1 MSVEVVFSAVVL
13 ARLAL
18 PLLIPL
24 FPLPAILA
32 CLLLDGVDQTIFQT
46 FGYDPPNYQSYDK
59 AMDVFYLSIAYL
71 ASLRN
76 WTNPSA
82 VRVSRFLFFFRQVGV
97 VAFELSGLRLLL
109 LLFPN
114 TFEYFFIAYE
124 GVRTRR
130 NPRRYGFRFWV
141 LVAAGIWIFI
151 KLPQEYW
158 IHIAQLD
165 LTDTIRDVSWF
176 LPVLVVALLVLAA
189 VLYFVVRPRLSPADW
204 SWRFRADPLPEGIDE
219 AHQRAAYQAAH
230 RRVFDSTTVEK
241 IFLIGLISVIFGE
254 VLPGVESSTF
264 ELFVGIAG
272 FVVINAAI
280 GLWAAKRGYSWK
292 SAVVSFGVVFLTNV
306 VLVVL
311 ADVLLSRGPGQLHLV
326 DAFFFVFLF
335 SILTSLYD
343 RYRPIA
349 EYRAA
354 ASDRTGPEPSVDR
367 PGVGRDVRPKDDPE
381 FIPPG

>member
-1 MSVEVVFSAVVL
+1 MSVEIVFWTVVL
-13 ARLAL
+13 ARFAL
-18 PLLIPL
+18 PLFIPL
-24 FPLPAILA
+24 FPLPAIIA

-46 FGYDPPNYQSYDK
+46 FGYDPPFYQGYDK

-82 VRVSRFLFFFRQVGV
+82 VRVSRFLFFYRQIGV
-97 VAFELSGLRLLL
+97 VAFELTGARWLLMV
-109 LLFPN
+109 FPN

-130 NPRRYGFRFWV
+130 NPLRYSFKFWV
-141 LVAAGIWIFI
+141 IVAAAIWIFV

-176 LPVLVVALLVLAA
+176 LPTLIVAVLALLA
-189 VLYFVVRPRLSPADW
+189 VVWFVVRPRLSPADW
-204 SWRFRADPLPEGIDE
+204 SWKFRADPLPEGIDE
-219 AHQRAAYQAAH
+219 ASERAAYQAAH
-230 RRVFDSTTVEK
+230 RKFLDSTTLEK
-241 IFLIGLISVIFGE
+241 AFLIGLISIIFGE
-254 VLPGVESSTF
+254 VLPGVEASSLQVF
-264 ELFVGIAG
+264 LGIAV

-280 GLWAAKRGYSWK
+280 GLWAARRGYSWN
-292 SAVVSFGVVFLTNV
+292 SAAVSFGIVFAVNV

-311 ADVLLSRGPGQLHLV
+311 ADVLLRRGPGQLHLV
-326 DAFFFVFLF
+326 DGLFFIFLF
-335 SILTSLYD
+335 SILTTLYD

-349 EYRAA
+349 DYRAEH
-354 ASDRTGPEPSVDR
+354 SDRTGAER
-367 PGVGRDVRPKDDPE
+367 
-381 FIPPG
+381 

>member
-1 MSVEVVFSAVVL
+1 MSVEVVFWSVVL
-13 ARLAL
+13 ARFVL
-18 PLLIPL
+18 PLFIPM
-24 FPLPAILA
+24 FPLPAIIA

-76 WTNPSA
+76 WTNPGA
-82 VRVSRFLFFFRQVGV
+82 VRISRFLFFYRQIGV
-97 VAFELSGLRLLL
+97 VAFELTGARFLL

-130 NPRRYGFRFWV
+130 NPLRYSFKFWV
-141 LVAAGIWIFI
+141 VVAAAIWIFV

-158 IHIAQLD
+158 IHVAQLD
-165 LTDTIRDVSWF
+165 LTDTIRDVPWF
-176 LPVLVVALLVLAA
+176 LPTLIVAVLALLA

-219 AHQRAAYQAAH
+219 ASERATYQAAH
-230 RRVFDSTTVEK
+230 RKVFDGTTLEK
-241 IFLIGLISVIFGE
+241 TFLIGLISIIFGE
-254 VLPGVESSTF
+254 VLPGLDASSLQVF
-264 ELFVGIAG
+264 LGIAV

-280 GLWAAKRGYSWK
+280 GLWAAKRGYSWN
-292 SAVVSFGVVFLTNV
+292 SAAASFGVVFAVNV

-311 ADVLLSRGPGQLHLV
+311 ADVLLSRGPGQLRLV
-326 DAFFFVFLF
+326 DGFFFIFLF
-335 SILTSLYD
+335 SILTTLYD

-349 EYRAA
+349 DYRASH
-354 ASDRTGPEPSVDR
+354 SDRTGAER
-367 PGVGRDVRPKDDPE
+367 
-381 FIPPG
+381 

>member
-1 MSVEVVFSAVVL
+1 MSVEVVFVGVVL
-13 ARLAL
+13 ARFVL
-18 PLLIPL
+18 PLFIPL
-24 FPLPAILA
+24 FPLPAIIA

-46 FGYDPPNYQSYDK
+46 FGYDPPGYQSYDK

-76 WTNPSA
+76 WTNPEA
-82 VRVSRFLFFFRQVGV
+82 IKVSRFLFFFRQVGV
-97 VAFELSGLRLLL
+97 VAFELSGLRVLL

-130 NPRRYGFRFWV
+130 DPRRYSYKYWV
-141 LVAAGIWIFI
+141 VVAGAIWIFV

-176 LPVLVVALLVLAA
+176 LPALVIA
-189 VLYFVVRPRLSPADW
+189 VLILLAVVYFVVRPRLSPADW
-204 SWRFRADPLPEGIDE
+204 SWRFRADPLPEGIDD
-219 AHQRAAYQAAH
+219 AHERAAFQAAH
-230 RRVFDSTTVEK
+230 RKVFDATTVEK
-241 IFLIGLISVIFGE
+241 IFLVGLIGIIFGE
-254 VLPGVESSTF
+254 VLPGVESSSLQ
-264 ELFVGIAG
+264 LFLGIAG
-272 FVVINAAI
+272 FVVINSAI
-280 GLWAAKRGYSWK
+280 GVWAVKRGYAWD
-292 SAVVSFGVVFLTNV
+292 SAAVSFGIVFTTNA

-311 ADVLLSRGPGQLHLV
+311 ADVLLSRGSGHLDLV
-326 DAFFFVFLF
+326 DALFFVLLF

-349 EYRAA
+349 DYRAA
-354 ASDRTGPEPSVDR
+354 TTDRTGA
-367 PGVGRDVRPKDDPE
+367 GR
-381 FIPPG
+381 

>member
-1 MSVEVVFSAVVL
+1 MSVEVVFVSVVL
-13 ARLAL
+13 ARFVL
-18 PLLIPL
+18 PLFIPL
-24 FPLPAILA
+24 FPLPAIIA

-46 FGYDPPNYQSYDK
+46 FGYDPPGYQSYDK

-76 WTNPSA
+76 WTNPEA
-82 VRVSRFLFFFRQVGV
+82 IKVSRFLFFFRQVGV
-97 VAFELSGLRLLL
+97 VAFELSGLRVLL

-130 NPRRYGFRFWV
+130 DPRRYSYKFWV
-141 LVAAGIWIFI
+141 IVAGAIWIFV

-176 LPVLVVALLVLAA
+176 LPALVIA
-189 VLYFVVRPRLSPADW
+189 VLILLAVVFFVVRPRLSPADW
-204 SWRFRADPLPEGIDE
+204 SWRFRADPLPEGIDD
-219 AHQRAAYQAAH
+219 AHERAAYQAAH
-230 RRVFDSTTVEK
+230 RKVFDATTVEK
-241 IFLIGLISVIFGE
+241 IFLVGLIGIIFGE
-254 VLPGVESSTF
+254 VLPGVESSSLQ
-264 ELFVGIAG
+264 LFVGIAG
-272 FVVINAAI
+272 FVVINSAI
-280 GLWAAKRGYSWK
+280 GVWAAKRGYSWD
-292 SAVVSFGVVFLTNV
+292 SAAISFGIVFATNA

-311 ADVLLSRGPGQLHLV
+311 ADVLLSRGTGHLRLV
-326 DAFFFVFLF
+326 DALFFVLLF

-349 EYRAA
+349 DYRAA
-354 ASDRTGPEPSVDR
+354 ATDRTGA
-367 PGVGRDVRPKDDPE
+367 GR
-381 FIPPG
+381 

>member
-1 MSVEVVFSAVVL
+1 MSNVSADRGSSDMSFEFVFWCVVL
-13 ARLAL
+13 ARFVL

-24 FPLPAILA
+24 FPLPAIIG

-46 FGYDPPNYQSYDK
+46 FGYDPPFYQSYDK

-76 WTNPSA
+76 WTNQAA

-97 VAFELSGLRLLL
+97 VAFELSGMRLLL

-124 GVRTRR
+124 AIRTRWNTAR
-130 NPRRYGFRFWV
+130 FQLKFWV
-141 LVAAGIWIFI
+141 LLAGAIWIFV

-165 LTDTIRDVSWF
+165 LTDTIRDVPWF
-176 LPVLVVALLVLAA
+176 LPTLVAALLVLAA
-189 VLYFVVRPRLSPADW
+189 VAFFVVRPRLQPADW
-204 SWRFRADPLPEGIDE
+204 TWRFRADPLPEGIDE
-219 AHQRAAYQAAH
+219 AHERAAHQAAH
-230 RRVFDSTTVEK
+230 RKVFDTTALEK

-254 VLPGVESSTF
+254 VLPGVEASNL
-264 ELFVGIAG
+264 ELFLGIAA

-280 GLWAAKRGYSWK
+280 GLWSARRGYSWD
-292 SAVVSFGVVFLTNV
+292 SAAVSFTVVFATNV

-311 ADVLLSRGPGQLHLV
+311 ADVLLSRGPGELHLV
-326 DAFFFVFLF
+326 DTLFFVFLF
-335 SILTSLYD
+335 SVLTTLYD
-343 RYRPIA
+343 RYRPIN
-349 EYRAA
+349 EYRVAATQQDAA
-354 ASDRTGPEPSVDR
+354 ASDPSGAER
-367 PGVGRDVRPKDDPE
+367 
-381 FIPPG
+381 